1 MTRTWSVRKLL
12 TQRLTPFKITALYIL
27 IGGVWVLFSDKLLVV
42 LVSNPAALT
51 QLQTFKGWFYVIV
64 TAWVLYSLIN
74 RGVAALEPSQ
84 TGLRSNTAQFCQL
97 GENKSEVF
105 WLRSLETNRTIYV
118 SPGYEEIWGKSGES
132 VYEQSSFWT
141 DGIHPDDCDRI
152 MTAFEQ
158 QLRGEADFHQEY
170 RIVRPD
176 SSVRW
181 IRDRAFPIYNQIGQR
196 YRLAGVAEDITKRKQ
211 LEAALR
217 RLNEDLNLKVPEPTP
232 AFRQANEQ
240 LKV

>member
-42 LVSNPAALT
+42 LVTNPAVLT

-84 TGLRSNTAQFCQL
+84 TGLRSSTAQFCQL
-97 GENKSEVF
+97 GENKGEVF

-118 SPGYEEIWGKSGES
+118 SPGYEEIWG
-132 VYEQSSFWT
+132 
-141 DGIHPDDCDRI
+141 
-152 MTAFEQ
+152 
-158 QLRGEADFHQEY
+158 
-170 RIVRPD
+170 
-176 SSVRW
+176 
-181 IRDRAFPIYNQIGQR
+181 
-196 YRLAGVAEDITKRKQ
+196 
-211 LEAALR
+211 
-217 RLNEDLNLKVPEPTP
+217 
-232 AFRQANEQ
+232 
-240 LKV
+240 